1 MSVGSYSD
9 ELLSARGT
17 EASSVL
23 AFLDVFGSEASSFRF
38 PTTSWNRTFISSTEE
53 TIS

>member
-9 ELLSARGT
+9 ELLSARGR

-23 AFLDVFGSEASSFRF
+23 AFLDVFGSEDVFGFECSLAHDFLKQSFHF
-38 PTTSWNRTFISSTEE
+38 FN
-53 TIS
+53 